1 MGSLNDNETTYNS
14 IEELFEREK
23 RINQIKTEIK
33 LKEHELN
40 TMANKIKEDSQTNEY
55 LNDVLGEVIEYKKSM
70 DNIKEQQAINMRKLI
85 KYLETNMSDEN
96 LTDVKLTK
104 IQKERDDITKKLN
117 LVLLDMKG
125 LNAGEMDESF
135 D

>member
-14 IEELFEREK
+14 IEELVEREK

-33 LKEHELN
+33 LKEYELN
-40 TMANKIKEDSQTNEY
+40 TMANKIKKDSETNEY
-55 LNDVLGEVIEYKKSM
+55 LNYVLDEVIEYKESI

-85 KYLETNMSDEN
+85 KYLETNMSNEN
-96 LTDVKLTK
+96 LTNVTLSK
-104 IQKERDDITKKLN
+104 IQKERDDITNKLN
-117 LVLLDMKG
+117 LILTDMKE
-125 LNAGEMDESF
+125 LNTGEMDRTF

>member
-1 MGSLNDNETTYNS
+1 MGSLNDNETNYNS

-96 LTDVKLTK
+96 LTNVKLTK